1 MSMVNGRK
9 QQRIRDPIHDLIEF
23 GADTR
28 NVQLEGALWQVLQTR
43 PFQRLRRVKQL
54 GFSDLVYPGATHSR
68 FAHSVGVFH
77 TSRMLMEIVRKHLN
91 YVQDTRENHALAAA
105 LLHDLGHGPFSHA
118 FENVGKRLGLKL
130 ANHETLSEE
139 LIRSGEIADVLDKGM
154 ENGFAGNVADI
165 LKKDGVKT
173 VHHAVVSSQFDADR
187 LDYIRRDRFMAGSQ
201 HAGIDFGWL
210 LANLQIKEVSRGVDD
225 TALSPIETFVIGP
238 KAIHAAEAYVLGL
251 FQLYPTVYFH
261 KTTRGIEKLFEE
273 LLVRIVDLV
282 RQGQIGDTGLD
293 GRHPLIRFAQKSD
306 DMESALL
313 LDDAVV
319 WGALPLMH
327 EAEDVLISQF
337 SRRLRDRDLFKCVD
351 VRAKI
356 SHELDPK
363 CTESDEKIEAIDKC
377 CALVKDKLTIGMTNA
392 ADGMFPRVLID
403 EAERPPYK
411 SIDKTKGPLDRIMVS
426 TDGNELVDLRE
437 RSSVV
442 RGLKLFKLLRVY
454 VDRND
459 ADALTLIE
467 NTIQEEKQKCLGS

>member
-1 MSMVNGRK
+1 MAKDGN

-23 GADTR
+23 GANVR
-28 NVQLEGALWQVLQTR
+28 NQQLERALWKVLQTR

-77 TSRMLMEIVRKHLN
+77 TSRLLMEIVRKHLN

-105 LLHDLGHGPFSHA
+105 LVHDVGHGPFSHA
-118 FENVGKRLGLKL
+118 FESVGARLGLKL

-139 LIRSGEIADVLDKGM
+139 LIRSGEISDVLDREM
-154 ENGFAGNVADI
+154 EKGFAGNVADI

-201 HAGIDFGWL
+201 HAGIDFSWL
-210 LANLQIKEVSRGVDD
+210 LANLQIGEVPRGVDD
-225 TALSPIETFVIGP
+225 TALSPIDTFVIGP

-273 LLVRIVDLV
+273 LLVRIVHLV
-282 RQGQIGDTGLD
+282 REGHVGKTGLD
-293 GRHPLIRFAQKSD
+293 SRHPLIRFAQKPD
-306 DMESALL
+306 ELEAALL

-327 EAEDVLISQF
+327 DAEDSLVSQF
-337 SRRLRDRDLFKCVD
+337 SCQLRDRNLFKCVD

-363 CTESDEKIEAIDKC
+363 CTELPDIVEAIDKC
-377 CALVKDKLTIGMTNA
+377 CALVKEKLTFEIANVPTA
-392 ADGMFPRVLID
+392 VIPRVLID
-403 EAERPPYK
+403 AAERTPYK
-411 SIDKTKGPLDRIMVS
+411 PIDKSKGPLDRIMVG
-426 TDGNELVDLRE
+426 TNGNELVDLQE

-442 RGLKLFKLLRVY
+442 RGLKVFKLMRVY
-454 VDRND
+454 ADRD
-459 ADALTLIE
+459 DVGTFAIIDKSIR
-467 NTIQEEKQKCLGS
+467 EEKQKCQRS